1 MQEIKKHGFKLLE
14 DCFTDVLLKSPEKRK
29 ELHERIADRIKDAV
43 DEKIELGLK
52 GRKNHS
58 AKNKKKDDEEP
69 NYQMVQNW
77 QEQVVGS
84 RGGYAAVRPLS
95 GKNGGGTGAGSVGAI
110 TNYLE
115 SGHKIR
121 PPGGGKD
128 YRPRINVPY
137 VKGYFFYEAA
147 GVEAERIALEEAERF
162 ADELADML
170 ERSP

>member
-29 ELHERIADRIKDAV
+29 ELHERIAERLKNTIDAEIGSRIEDS
-43 DEKIELGLK
+43 DGKI
-52 GRKNHS
+52 
-58 AKNKKKDDEEP
+58 
-69 NYQMVQNW
+69 QNW
-77 QEQVVGS
+77 QEKAVGEK
-84 RGGYAAVRPLS
+84 GGYAAVRPLS
-95 GKNGGGTGAGSVGAI
+95 GKNGGGTGEGCVGAI

>member
-1 MQEIKKHGFKLLE
+1 MARESGRR
-14 DCFTDVLLKSPEKRK
+14 KRRICRCSTF
-29 ELHERIADRIKDAV
+29 ER
-43 DEKIELGLK
+43 
-52 GRKNHS
+52 
-58 AKNKKKDDEEP
+58 
-69 NYQMVQNW
+69 
-77 QEQVVGS
+77 
-84 RGGYAAVRPLS
+84 
-95 GKNGGGTGAGSVGAI
+95 KNGGGTGEGSVGAI

>member
-29 ELHERIADRIKDAV
+29 ELHERIAERLKNTIDAEIGSRIEDS
-43 DEKIELGLK
+43 DGKI
-52 GRKNHS
+52 
-58 AKNKKKDDEEP
+58 
-69 NYQMVQNW
+69 QNW
-77 QEQVVGS
+77 QEKAVGEK
-84 RGGYAAVRPLS
+84 GGYAAVRPLS
-95 GKNGGGTGAGSVGAI
+95 GKNGGGTGEESVGAI

>member
-14 DCFTDVLLKSPEKRK
+14 DRFTDTLLKSPEKRK
-29 ELHERIADRIKDAV
+29 ELHERIAGRLKNTINAEIGSRIEDS
-43 DEKIELGLK
+43 DGKIQ
-52 GRKNHS
+52 S
-58 AKNKKKDDEEP
+58 
-69 NYQMVQNW
+69 W
-77 QEQVVGS
+77 QEEVVGEK
-84 RGGYAAVRPLS
+84 GGYAAVRPLS

-162 ADELADML
+162 ADELSDML
-170 ERSP
+170 EGSL

>member
-1 MQEIKKHGFKLLE
+1 MPEIQQNGLDSLDRSFQE
-14 DCFTDVLLKSPEKRK
+14 LLKKTPEKRK
-29 ELHERIADRIKDAV
+29 ELHERIAERLKNTIDAEIGSRIEDS
-43 DEKIELGLK
+43 DGKIQ
-52 GRKNHS
+52 S
-58 AKNKKKDDEEP
+58 
-69 NYQMVQNW
+69 W
-77 QEQVVGS
+77 QEKAVGEK
-84 RGGYAAVRPLS
+84 GGYAAVRPLS
-95 GKNGGGTGAGSVGAI
+95 GKNGGGTGEGSVGAI

-128 YRPRINVPY
+128 YHPRINVPY
-137 VKGYFFYEAA
+137 VKGRFFYEAA